1 MRPRTVSGPALERVA
16 PPVLSLL
23 VAALVLVPL
32 VAVILGAFRD
42 PLGVG
47 LRPLLT
53 VLGATRILGNT
64 VLLGL
69 GATIGAVLV
78 GGALAVALVR
88 VRTPGRALLEQ
99 LVILPLYI
107 TPLLTAVAWSWLGTP
122 RGGLIN
128 VAARRMF
135 GIEGAVVNVQGAG
148 GAIFVAALSAVP
160 VPFLLIGGALRGMDP
175 SLEESARVHGSS
187 AARAMRT
194 VTLPLMLP
202 ATAGSALLVLVQAMS
217 LFSVPAVLGIPAGF
231 ETAGTEIYR
240 LLNTYPA
247 RLAQAAAWGLLLLV
261 VTAAL
266 VSVQTALLRGRSFTT
281 VTGKA
286 FRPRMLEIG
295 PARWGLA
302 ALAWLYVLAA
312 VALPV
317 ATLVWAAFVD
327 FLTVDPKL
335 MRFGFGHIHYVL
347 FDYPKTWIALRN
359 SIGLGVAAATL
370 CCALGVGIGWVVVR
384 ARSRLRPFLDQ
395 ASMFPLA
402 LPSMVLALGLLW
414 AYAGTWWVPVYG
426 TIWILLIAYVT
437 HYLPFGVRAVGGGL
451 RQLHPELEEAAR
463 VSGAGWLRALRN
475 VVLPLLWPTLAGTWT
490 LVFVLALQEVSASI
504 LLYTSHTTVLSV
516 AVFDL
521 WEAGNVNG
529 LAALSVLQL
538 FVTFLAIV
546 VLSRVRRREI
556 AA

>member
-1 MRPRTVSGPALERVA
+1 MVRPALERIA
-16 PPVLSLL
+16 PPALSF
-23 VAALVLVPL
+23 VVSVLVLVPL
-32 VAVILGAFRD
+32 VAVILGA
-42 PLGVG
+42 
-47 LRPLLT
+47 LREPSGAQLHPLLI
-53 VLGATRILGNT
+53 VLGSTRILGNT
-64 VLLGL
+64 VLLGT

-88 VRTPGRALLEQ
+88 VRTPGRVLLEQ
-99 LVILPLYI
+99 FVVLPLYI
-107 TPLLTAVAWSWLGTP
+107 TPLLTAIAWSWLGTP

-135 GIEGAVVNVQGAG
+135 GIDGPVVNMQGAG
-148 GAIFVAALSAVP
+148 GSVFVAALSAVP
-160 VPFLLIGGALRGMDP
+160 VPFLLIGAALRGMDP
-175 SLEESARVHGSS
+175 ALEESARVHGSS
-187 AARAMRT
+187 AVRAMLT
-194 VTLPLMLP
+194 VTFPLMLP
-202 ATAGSALLVLVQAMS
+202 AATASALLVLVQAMS

-231 ETAGTEIYR
+231 ETAGTEIYE

-247 RLAQAAAWGLLLLV
+247 RLAQAAAWGLLLLL
-261 VTAAL
+261 VTAGLVAL
-266 VSVQTALLRGRSFTT
+266 QTVLLRGRSFTT

-286 FRPRMLEIG
+286 FRPHPLEIG
-295 PARWGLA
+295 PARWGVA
-302 ALAWLYVLAA
+302 VLAWLYVLVA
-312 VALPV
+312 VALSV
-317 ATLVWAAFVD
+317 ATLIWAAFVD
-327 FLTVDPKL
+327 FLTVDPRL
-335 MRFGFGHIHYVL
+335 MHFGLGHIRYVL
-347 FDYPKTWIALRN
+347 FEYPKTWLALEN
-359 SIGLGVAAATL
+359 SVALAAGAATL
-370 CCALGVGIGWVVVR
+370 CCVLGIGIGWVVVR
-384 ARSRLRPFLDQ
+384 TRSRLRSLLDQ

-463 VSGAGWLRALRN
+463 VSGAGWLRALRS

-504 LLYTSHTTVLSV
+504 LLYTSRTTVLSV

-538 FVTFLAIV
+538 FVTFLAISV
-546 VLSRVRRREI
+546 ISRVRRREI